1 MEENGELQSSAA
13 SIPKEAPKKV
23 DTRKLA
29 KLAKMEKHKAE
40 LAEKIAQCIGFLR
53 F

>member
-1 MEENGELQSSAA
+1 MQPATVNA
-13 SIPKEAPKKV
+13 PKEAPKEKV

-40 LAEKIAQCIGFLR
+40 LAEKIAQCSAFSIL
-53 F
+53 